1 MDALEVMKQAYAN
14 NYQGSISQLIEQ
26 EQLKENQQ
34 LEDQGMEVASTPDQR
49 EVGLSQGPPRSM
61 AFPNSG
67 GQSFN
72 TMEMDYPIDIEGY
85 DKSNRLVQS
94 YKAVQPGVANLPMG
108 DQVSTVIENPTQYRD
123 GGYKKEMPLSER
135 LKNYRHNKR

>member
-1 MDALEVMKQAYAN
+1 MADALEIMKQAYVS
-14 NYQGSISQLIEQ
+14 NYMGSISELIAQAEQ
-26 EQLKENQQ
+26 EEAQQ
-34 LEDQGMEVASTPDQR
+34 MDVASSPEER
-49 EVGLSQGPPRSM
+49 AIGLSEGPQRSM
-61 AFPNSG
+61 AFPDAG

-135 LKNYRHNKR
+135 LKNHRHNKR